1 VEVLVQLW
9 CLYLY
14 DILQT
19 KNRYVNILLNIPII
33 SPFILMG
40 LILKTI
46 APRNYNLYFN
56 NVVIVQK
63 NMKNAMS
70 IHINGKIFV

>member
-1 VEVLVQLW
+1 MEVLVQLW

-19 KNRYVNILLNIPII
+19 KNRYVNVLLNIPII

>member
-1 VEVLVQLW
+1 MEVLVQLW